1 MLGRRKLAAIAAE
14 FLGTGAL
21 TLVFLSV
28 QRSTIGV
35 PFFVAMAAGLVAA
48 MLVTVFGSTSGA
60 HINPAVTLAL
70 WTARKIDALR
80 AVLYIAAQLLG
91 AWAAYG
97 LYTYF
102 VNSSLQPLKS
112 TFSGRVLVAEAV
124 GAFVLALAWAAVTF
138 RANLTSGA
146 RAALIGV
153 GYMLGVVVAAVAGIG
168 IINPAV
174 AEGIRAW
181 DVFSTAASW
190 GTYVLGPVLGA
201 IIGINLYGLLFAG
214 DEVVEDYADPVLEE
228 VETVSVVSAAAVKPL
243 RKVAKKPVAKKAPA
257 KKRTAKK

>member
-1 MLGRRKLAAIAAE
+1 MFGRRKLAALAAE

-48 MLVTVFGSTSGA
+48 MLVTVFGGTSGA
-60 HINPAVTLAL
+60 HVNPAITLAL

-80 AVLYIAAQLLG
+80 AVLYIAFQLLG

-214 DEVVEDYADPVLEE
+214 DEVVEDYADPVLAE
-228 VETVSVVSAAAVKPL
+228 APAAVAATAPLKVVKKPA
-243 RKVAKKPVAKKAPA
+243 AKKTAAKKAPA
-257 KKRTAKK
+257 KKRTSR